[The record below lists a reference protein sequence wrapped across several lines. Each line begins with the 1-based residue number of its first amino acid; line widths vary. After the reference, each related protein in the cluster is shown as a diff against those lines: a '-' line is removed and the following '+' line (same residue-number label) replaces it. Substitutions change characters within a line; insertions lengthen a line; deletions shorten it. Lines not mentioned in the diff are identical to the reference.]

1 MPRIQVYTDPETKRR
16 IELAAAR
23 LDVAVTQ
30 YCLEAIRQR
39 LADEEMLEKEK
50 IEIPVK
56 PQKDETL
63 IADLRA
69 LREPDSCRPRRSGL
83 PGLFAPSD
91 SSFPSPRSL
100 SSCLEAGPRTEPA
113 AGL

>member
-1 MPRIQVYTDPETKRR
+1 MPRIQVYTDAETKRR

-23 LDVAVTQ
+23 RDVAVTQ

-50 IEIPVK
+50 IEIPVR
-56 PQKDETL
+56 PEEKDENL

-69 LREPDSCRPRRSGL
+69 LRERILAERGGKLIDVDQIIETMREERDGELTRL
-83 PGLFAPSD
+83 
-91 SSFPSPRSL
+91 R
-100 SSCLEAGPRTEPA
+100 
-113 AGL
+113 

>member
-1 MPRIQVYTDPETKRR
+1 MPRIQVYTDAETKRR

-23 LDVAVTQ
+23 RDIAVTQ

-50 IEIPVK
+50 IEIPIR
-56 PQKDETL
+56 PEEKDENL

-69 LREPDSCRPRRSGL
+69 LRERILERRGGRPITRDVLDELRDERDRELSGL
-83 PGLFAPSD
+83 
-91 SSFPSPRSL
+91 
-100 SSCLEAGPRTEPA
+100 C
-113 AGL
+113 